1 MTHQYWLCSFCVL
14 PSQPTQVRS
23 HRKSVLQLRHRCAQV
38 LWVQPRVLT
47 LPQIEGLM
55 GRLDTWISKVSSA
68 AMALEEE
75 SVGVVET

>member
-1 MTHQYWLCSFCVL
+1 
-14 PSQPTQVRS
+14 
-23 HRKSVLQLRHRCAQV
+23 
-38 LWVQPRVLT
+38 VQPRVLT